1 MLDRLDD
8 FALVLVNQDNVG
20 VFPHDLHNK
29 SNLNAVTD
37 FVFVRDGNLENT
49 VIFQLLDILNNRSL
63 KVFPHNH
70 GIGVWILWIW
80 QVSLGRL
87 NTPKNRV
94 SRKQKLVIL
103 TIVTNGQDQLT
114 LKRLIN
120 LLDTSVKHLFT
131 QLSRHMMKKKAV
143 KRHDV
148 LPFFI
153 LLIIVFLVVIKHKTP
168 IHYSIKPLEM
178 LGMGS
183 RN

>member
-1 MLDRLDD
+1 MLDRLND

-87 NTPKNRV
+87 NTSKNRV

-103 TIVTNGQDQLT
+103 TIVTNGQD
-114 LKRLIN
+114 
-120 LLDTSVKHLFT
+120 
-131 QLSRHMMKKKAV
+131 
-143 KRHDV
+143 
-148 LPFFI
+148 
-153 LLIIVFLVVIKHKTP
+153 
-168 IHYSIKPLEM
+168 
-178 LGMGS
+178 
-183 RN
+183 

>member
-1 MLDRLDD
+1 MFDRLND
-8 FALVLVNQDNVG
+8 FTLVLVNQDNVR
-20 VFPHDLHNK
+20 VFPHDFHNK
-29 SNLNAVTD
+29 SNLNAITD
-37 FVFVRDGNLENT
+37 FVFVRDGNLKDT
-49 VIFQLLDILNNRSL
+49 VIFQLLDILDNRSL

-120 LLDTSVKHLFT
+120 LLDTPVKHLLT
-131 QLSRHMMKKKAV
+131 QLRSHMVKKKAV

-148 LPFFI
+148 LPF
-153 LLIIVFLVVIKHKTP
+153 LLVIIIVLF
-168 IHYSIKPLEM
+168 
-178 LGMGS
+178 
-183 RN
+183 

>member
-8 FALVLVNQDNVG
+8 FALVLVNKDNVG
-20 VFPHDLHNK
+20 VFPHDFHNK
-29 SNLNAVTD
+29 SNLNAITD
-37 FVFVRDGNLENT
+37 FIFIRDGNLKDT
-49 VIFQLLDILNNRSL
+49 VVFQLLDILDNRSL

-70 GIGVWILWIW
+70 GISVWILRIW

-87 NTPKNRV
+87 NTPKDRM

-114 LKRLIN
+114 LKGLIN
-120 LLDTSVKHLFT
+120 LLDTPVKHLLT

-148 LPFFI
+148 LPFL
-153 LLIIVFLVVIKHKTP
+153 LLIIIVLF
-168 IHYSIKPLEM
+168 
-178 LGMGS
+178 
-183 RN
+183 

>member
-1 MLDRLDD
+1 MLDRLND

-20 VFPHDLHNK
+20 VFPHDFHNK
-29 SNLNAVTD
+29 SNLNAITD
-37 FVFVRDGNLENT
+37 FIFIRDGNLKDT
-49 VIFQLLDILNNRSL
+49 VVFQLLDILDNRSL

-87 NTPKNRV
+87 NTPKNRM

-120 LLDTSVKHLFT
+120 LLNTSVENLLT

-148 LPFFI
+148 LPF
-153 LLIIVFLVVIKHKTP
+153 LLVIIIVLFKK
-168 IHYSIKPLEM
+168 
-178 LGMGS
+178 
-183 RN
+183 

>member
-1 MLDRLDD
+1 MLDRFDD
-8 FALVLVNQDNVG
+8 FALVFVNQDNVG
-20 VFPHDLHNK
+20 VFPHDFHNK
-29 SNLNAVTD
+29 SNLNAITD
-37 FVFVRDGNLENT
+37 FIFIRDGNLKDT
-49 VIFQLLDILNNRSL
+49 VVFQLLDILDNRSL

-70 GIGVWILWIW
+70 GIGVWILRIW

-120 LLDTSVKHLFT
+120 LLNTPVENLLT
-131 QLSRHMMKKKAV
+131 QLSCHMMKKKAV

-148 LPFFI
+148 LPFL
-153 LLIIVFLVVIKHKTP
+153 LLIIIVLF
-168 IHYSIKPLEM
+168 
-178 LGMGS
+178 
-183 RN
+183 

>member
-1 MLDRLDD
+1 MLDRLND

-20 VFPHDLHNK
+20 MFPHDFHNK

-37 FVFVRDGNLENT
+37 FVFVRDRNFKNT
-49 VIFQLLDILNNRSL
+49 VVFQLLDILDNRSL

-70 GIGVWILWIW
+70 GIGVWILRIW

-120 LLDTSVKHLFT
+120 LLDTPVEHLLT

-148 LPFFI
+148 LPFL
-153 LLIIVFLVVIKHKTP
+153 LLIIIVLF
-168 IHYSIKPLEM
+168 
-178 LGMGS
+178 
-183 RN
+183 

>member
-1 MLDRLDD
+1 MLDRLND

-20 VFPHDLHNK
+20 VFPHDFHNK
-29 SNLNAVTD
+29 SNLNAITD
-37 FVFVRDGNLENT
+37 FIFIRDGNLKDT
-49 VIFQLLDILNNRSL
+49 VVFQLLDILDNRSL

-120 LLDTSVKHLFT
+120 LLNTSVENLLT

-148 LPFFI
+148 LPFL
-153 LLIIVFLVVIKHKTP
+153 LLIIIVLF
-168 IHYSIKPLEM
+168 
-178 LGMGS
+178 
-183 RN
+183 